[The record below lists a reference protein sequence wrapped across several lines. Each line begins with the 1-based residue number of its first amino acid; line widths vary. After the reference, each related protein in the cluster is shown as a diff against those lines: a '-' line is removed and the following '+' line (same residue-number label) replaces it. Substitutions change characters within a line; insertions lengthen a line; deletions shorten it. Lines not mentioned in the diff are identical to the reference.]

1 MFLVFL
7 IDFLGRS
14 DSWKMINPLAI
25 GIRIVH
31 ALVRTESGKVITI
44 ILLYQLRETLSFFY
58 LLVSQ

>member
-14 DSWKMINPLAI
+14 DSWKMTNPLAMGTQI
-25 GIRIVH
+25 DH
-31 ALVRTESGKVITI
+31 ALFRKELGKVITI
-44 ILLYQLRETLSFFY
+44 ILPYQLRETLSFFY